1 LSLHQLLAVIYVW
14 KIVEVL
20 YFQPVKDT
28 GVREAPLSMLVP
40 IWVLAIACIWFGLN
54 TEITI
59 GAAQVAAE
67 GLLGGYQ

>member
-1 LSLHQLLAVIYVW
+1 
-14 KIVEVL
+14 VL

-40 IWVLAIACIWFGLN
+40 IWVLAIACIWFGLD